1 MTKIKAIITDDE
13 QAARNV
19 LYQLLQLEFP
29 EVEVIAKCHD
39 VPSTVEAI
47 KELKPDVVFLDI
59 QMPGYMGYEIISF
72 FDEINFEITFVT
84 AYDQYAI
91 KAFELNAVDYLVKPI
106 SRQRL
111 VQAVKKLQQKIES
124 QKTVQQYQLLK
135 QSLQTKTINHI
146 IIAELGKQNFV
157 KLNDIIAIEAHG
169 AYSLVYLCGKQPLT
183 VTKNIKQFESLLP
196 EDGTF
201 FRSHKSWIIHKQHI
215 QRYAKLKLEIY
226 LSENIIAK
234 LSRYKKVEFEQM
246 FM

>member
-1 MTKIKAIITDDE
+1 M
-13 QAARNV
+13 
-19 LYQLLQLEFP
+19 
-29 EVEVIAKCHD
+29 
-39 VPSTVEAI
+39 
-47 KELKPDVVFLDI
+47 
-59 QMPGYMGYEIISF
+59 
-72 FDEINFEITFVT
+72 
-84 AYDQYAI
+84 
-91 KAFELNAVDYLVKPI
+91 
-106 SRQRL
+106 
-111 VQAVKKLQQKIES
+111 
-124 QKTVQQYQLLK
+124 
-135 QSLQTKTINHI
+135 
-146 IIAELGKQNFV
+146 
-157 KLNDIIAIEAHG
+157 AHG